1 MRGSASATIMPRWET
16 IRSANERRGE
26 RIGRLRADGNMQR
39 DMPSATQFPAT
50 RVGADGRIA
59 AQQRMVPAE
68 VPIAIS
74 FLGIGYAVMMATPS
88 DIEDFAIGFARSERL
103 IESAADVIGIEIR
116 VKEEGI
122 LLGIELEVE
131 RHDRVLQRVRH
142 RVGESSCGLCGIEN
156 LEQALRPLPKLPA
169 PEAIPPDAI
178 FRALEA
184 IRGRQPLNAETGAV
198 HAAALCDSAGE
209 VIAAREDVGRH
220 NAFDKLVG
228 HCLREGRDMRAGF
241 VLLTARCSY
250 ELVEKA
256 ALAGVP
262 MLVTISA
269 PTSLA
274 IERAKQAGLT
284 LVALARPDSALAM
297 TDPYGLF
304 G

>member
-1 MRGSASATIMPRWET
+1 MQQHIQFVTSVPAKKVAV
-16 IRSANERRGE
+16 
-26 RIGRLRADGNMQR
+26 DGK
-39 DMPSATQFPAT
+39 
-50 RVGADGRIA
+50 IA

-88 DIEDFAIGFARSERL
+88 DLEDFAVGFARSERL
-103 IESAADVIGIEIR
+103 IESAAEVTGLEIR
-116 VKEEGI
+116 AEESGL
-122 LLGIELEVE
+122 LLGIELADA
-131 RHDRVLQRVRH
+131 RHERVLQRVRH

-156 LEQALRPLPKLPA
+156 LEQALRPLPKLRAPTPIAPA
-169 PEAIPPDAI
+169 AI

-184 IRGRQPLNAETGAV
+184 IRAHQPLNAETGAV
-198 HAAALCDSAGE
+198 HAAALCDAAGE

-228 HCLREGRDMRAGF
+228 HALREGRDMGAGF

-262 MLVTISA
+262 MLITISA

-274 IERAKQAGLT
+274 IERANEAGLT
-284 LVALARPDSALAM
+284 LVALARTDSVLVM
-297 TDPYGLF
+297 TDPHGLF
-304 G
+304 V